1 MDKSILTTGPI
12 FRTLFRFSLPMIIIN
27 ILQMVFHTTDT
38 AVLGIMSG
46 DAEVAA
52 IGACGS
58 LISML
63 VCLVSGIPLPPT
75 W

>member
-1 MDKSILTTGPI
+1 MDKTSLTTGPI
-12 FRTLFRFSLPMIIIN
+12 LSTLIRFSLPMIVIN
-27 ILQMVFHTTDT
+27 ILQMVFHTADT

-63 VCLVSGIPLPPT
+63 VCLVSG
-75 W
+75 